1 MSLKPGLPTSTRNS
15 CANVPQRPYFSD
27 ERHSWPSRLKNA
39 GGWTNLLILQALGT
53 LSCIALVVILRFRGD
68 TISDTL
74 DGHSREACL
83 EKFWDFFS
91 CFLWIFRW
99 IWQSHGDNKMQQ
111 QQARKMMNTQC
122 IQKLWPLTRLAH
134 TTMSYTSKSTATY
147 STLLAGQSIHM
158 ICYTY
163 IVHIVY
169 IYIIYTLHQ
178 LCRS

>member
-1 MSLKPGLPTSTRNS
+1 MIICLWNQVCRQVQETLARMCPRGRTFLLRDTADPADWKMRGVGPT
-15 CANVPQRPYFSD
+15 C
-27 ERHSWPSRLKNA
+27 
-39 GGWTNLLILQALGT
+39 LQALGT

-83 EKFWDFFS
+83 EKFWDFFG

-163 IVHIVY
+163 ILFIY
-169 IYIIYTLHQ
+169 NIYIHIT
-178 LCRS
+178 STM